1 MTNRATIET
10 LAGWL
15 AAQDDIVLL
24 GHVSPDG
31 DTTGSCLGLWH
42 ALNAMGKRAVACLP
56 GGVSKL
62 YAALPGASQVVP
74 TGEPL
79 PFEPVAALSVD
90 VSDYERLGEAGMA
103 LFERCPH
110 RAAMDHHATNPGF
123 GELMVL
129 DGRAAAVGEMAVSL
143 IEAMGVRLSREMAE
157 CLFVAISTDCGQFS
171 YSNTRRETFEAAGK
185 CVEAGID
192 LAGIT
197 ETLYRTRTLSR
208 TRLLARVLSGIEIS
222 EDGRMAWA
230 RLTEAMLRECGATW
244 EENEGIVNYLREI
257 EGVEFGMLVEQRGDK
272 TKLSMRSGK
281 RLDVANAVAAPLG
294 GGGHHSAA
302 GALLE
307 TDMESAI
314 RQALALAR
322 AALEGVHP

>member
-1 MTNRATIET
+1 
-10 LAGWL
+10 
-15 AAQDDIVLL
+15 
-24 GHVSPDG
+24 
-31 DTTGSCLGLWH
+31 
-42 ALNAMGKRAVACLP
+42 
-56 GGVSKL
+56 
-62 YAALPGASQVVP
+62 
-74 TGEPL
+74 
-79 PFEPVAALSVD
+79 
-90 VSDYERLGEAGMA
+90 
-103 LFERCPH
+103 
-110 RAAMDHHATNPGF
+110 MDHHATNPGF

-185 CVEAGID
+185 CGEAGID

-197 ETLYRTRTLSR
+197 EALYRTRTLSR

-294 GGGHHSAA
+294 GGGRDGSLHGRGARPHQGTYRRLLLLLLLSLHRRGRRCEPGRRHERPFRHRQPLSQGQGTPALGLAGGSGRSALHA
-302 GALLE
+302 QRFVRPLPFATSHRRERRGPRRE
-307 TDMESAI
+307 PQ
-314 RQALALAR
+314 RR
-322 AALEGVHP
+322 AYHR